1 MLANLMR
8 NLAEEKDNIE
18 MWSPHKQEV
27 EFYCITWNVGL
38 CSTCFDNEKEHTL
51 EGHVIR
57 SPSMYFRELHEK
69 ISSRL
74 EYVQTTERYLEDI
87 KSEWKN
93 NDKAM
98 IVKRVLHDGI
108 YDILKRKIANYK
120 KAVATDFSKIEEGVN
135 GLVEKKEKWL
145 VMMDAAGTWKN
156 KHGLMH
162 LTRLEKETDKVN
174 QEWHELNWEV
184 ASVQHLHSLNPKT
197 FKFKEPIGQDKRM
210 EKLFEEHMEKV
221 TWKAEIQRSK
231 NTLLSKIVFT
241 FTVDK
246 DDHNVYV
253 ISFKPQSDDFDEQT
267 ISLNNARTTR
277 KVMIHYK
284 MCSSIALRVRGIV
297 MNSRGKKMW
306 NRWVK
311 DFTGSDCG
319 SFGLDKSSI
328 FMYLYRE
335 YSLNYNDDDDS
346 CSNDSDQT
354 LIRWIASE

>member
-1 MLANLMR
+1 
-8 NLAEEKDNIE
+8 
-18 MWSPHKQEV
+18 
-27 EFYCITWNVGL
+27 
-38 CSTCFDNEKEHTL
+38 
-51 EGHVIR
+51 
-57 SPSMYFRELHEK
+57 
-69 ISSRL
+69 
-74 EYVQTTERYLEDI
+74 
-87 KSEWKN
+87 
-93 NDKAM
+93 
-98 IVKRVLHDGI
+98 
-108 YDILKRKIANYK
+108 
-120 KAVATDFSKIEEGVN
+120 
-135 GLVEKKEKWL
+135 
-145 VMMDAAGTWKN
+145 
-156 KHGLMH
+156 MH